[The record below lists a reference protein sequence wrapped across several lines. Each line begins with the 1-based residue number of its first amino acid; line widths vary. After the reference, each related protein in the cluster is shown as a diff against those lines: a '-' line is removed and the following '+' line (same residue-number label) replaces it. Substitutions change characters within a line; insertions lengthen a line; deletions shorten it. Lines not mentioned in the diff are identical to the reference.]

1 MTVSNTPSFLIEEAN
16 ARGMDMFEVLFNSWG
31 VINIATPS
39 QKYSNISYPNA
50 AGPGIPVALAGIAIG
65 PFSTVDRAWVS
76 YSAQKGLNVPAS
88 VLYENITDRA
98 RRLSVGSPLLFHNS
112 GKDKLNLQADDT
124 TPPDPKAAM
133 AKGILAIFA
142 ASQTIAGNPTP
153 YSFTSISQG
162 PGIQQDTTVL
172 PATYFDINGNA
183 QPFGSN
189 DAVPHIPGTTVSV
202 FVPPQLHLY
211 FYLKAPVLPLP
222 ASRAPYEMTSGNFQL
237 GTAEEGDEVPIGQI
251 PIFGRKRVR
260 VALRTFISGAGDQPV
275 VIRAATIRGINQ
287 DPNNVWE
294 VNAETITMANVG
306 TDEIDLELPEAD
318 YLLLY
323 GQSPNGIV
331 VGCNYTVT
339 AYDAP

>member
-1 MTVSNTPSFLIEEAN
+1 MTVANTPSFLIEEA
-16 ARGMDMFEVLFNSWG
+16 AGRGMDMFEVLINSWG
-31 VINIATPS
+31 VINIVTPS
-39 QKYSNISYPNA
+39 QKYSNIMYPDA
-50 AGPGIPVALAGIAIG
+50 GGPGVSIALSAIAIG

-76 YSAQKGLNVPAS
+76 YSAMKGLNVPVS

-98 RRLSVGSPLLFHNS
+98 RRLSVDSPLLFHNS
-112 GKDKLNLQADDT
+112 GKNNTILQADDT

-133 AKGILAIFA
+133 AKGILAVFA
-142 ASQTIAGNPTP
+142 ASQTIAANPTP
-153 YSFTSISQG
+153 YSFTQIAQG

-172 PATYFDINGNA
+172 PQTYFDINGNA

-189 DAVPHIPGTTVSV
+189 DSVPNIPGTTSSV

-222 ASRAPYEMTSGNFQL
+222 ARRAPYEMTSGNFVL
-237 GTAEEGDEVPIGQI
+237 GAAEEGDEVPIGQI

-275 VIRAATIRGINQ
+275 VIRAATIRGMNQ

-306 TDEIDLELPEAD
+306 TDEIELELPEAD

>member
-1 MTVSNTPSFLIEEAN
+1 MTVANTPSFLIQEAT
-16 ARGMDMFEVLFNSWG
+16 ARGMDLFEVLINSWG
-31 VINIATPS
+31 VINIVTPS
-39 QKYSNISYPNA
+39 QKYSNIMYPDA
-50 AGPGIPVALAGIAIG
+50 SGPGVPIALAGIAIG

-76 YSAQKGLNVPAS
+76 YSAMKGLNVPGT

-98 RRLSVGSPLLFHNS
+98 RRLSVDSPLLFHNS
-112 GKDKLNLQADDT
+112 GKDKIILQADDT

-142 ASQTIAGNPTP
+142 ASQTIVANPTP
-153 YSFTSISQG
+153 YSFTQIAQG
-162 PGIQQDTTVL
+162 PGIQQDTTVC
-172 PATYFDINGNA
+172 PQTYFDINGNA

-189 DAVPHIPGTTVSV
+189 DSTPHIPGTTVSI
-202 FVPPQLHLY
+202 FAPPQLHLY

-222 ASRAPYEMTSGNFQL
+222 ASRAPYEMTSGNFVL
-237 GTAEEGDEVPIGQI
+237 GAAEEGSEVPIGQI

-260 VALRTFISGAGDQPV
+260 IAIRTFVSGAGDQPV

-294 VNAETITMANVG
+294 VNVETITIADVG
-306 TDEIDLELPEAD
+306 TDEIELDLPAAD

-323 GQSPNGIV
+323 GQSPNGST
-331 VGCNYTVT
+331 VGCNYTVS
-339 AYDAP
+339 AYD